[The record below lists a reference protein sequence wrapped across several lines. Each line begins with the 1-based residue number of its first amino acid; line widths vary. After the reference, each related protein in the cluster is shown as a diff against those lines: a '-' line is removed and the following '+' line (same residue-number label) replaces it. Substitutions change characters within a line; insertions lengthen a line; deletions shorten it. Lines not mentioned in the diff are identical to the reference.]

1 VDFIRGWSDKTEI
14 GVGCFLAWIEL
25 GSSKFY
31 DWKERYGKVNEHNA
45 WVPRDHWLTEEEK
58 RRIIAFAHDHPLD
71 GYRRQTFMMLDA
83 DVVAASPTSVWRVLH
98 QAGLLARVNSK
109 PSRKG
114 TGFVQPLRAHE
125 HWHVDVSYL
134 NIAGTFYFLCT
145 ILDGYSRFIVHWE
158 IRDKMEE
165 GDVETI
171 IQRAREM
178 YPNERPRIISDNG
191 PQFIA
196 KDFKEFIRICG
207 MTHVKTSPYYP
218 QSNGKIERFHRTIK
232 GDCLRTQTPLS
243 LEDARRLVTNYVA
256 HYNDIRLHSAI
267 GYIAPK
273 DMLAGRAK
281 EIFAARDRKLAEA
294 RERRKTMRQTTHQD
308 GAVTLARPSI
318 DFTAVRAAITLAEV
332 LALLHFV
339 PNHTR
344 GAEQRGAC
352 PVHGSCNPA
361 RSDCF
366 SANVAENIWHC
377 FKCGK
382 HGNAVDLWMAVTGQN
397 VYDAAVE
404 LCQRLGRSLPSKE
417 PKRRPTLPSQQNA
430 EQRREPVDLAEEV
443 ATT

>member
-1 VDFIRGWSDKTEI
+1 MDFVRGWGDKTEI
-14 GVGCFLAWIEL
+14 GVGRFLGWIEL

-31 DWKERYGKVNEHNA
+31 DWKQRYGKVNEHNA

-58 RRIIAFAHDHPLD
+58 RTIIAFAHEHPLD

-98 QAGLLARVNSK
+98 QAGLLAKVNGK

-134 NIAGTFYFLCT
+134 NIAGTFYFLCSL
-145 ILDGYSRFIVHWE
+145 LDGYSRFIVHWE
-158 IRDKMEE
+158 IRKTMEE

-178 YPNERPRIISDNG
+178 YPDERPRIISDNG

-207 MTHVKTSPYYP
+207 MTHVRTSPYYP

-232 GDCLRTQTPLS
+232 GDCIRTQTPLS

-267 GYIAPK
+267 GYLAPK

-281 EIFAARDRKLAEA
+281 EIFTARDRKLAEA
-294 RERRKTMRQTTHQD
+294 RERRKTMRQTTDQD
-308 GAVTLARPSI
+308 GAATPARPSI

-332 LALLHFV
+332 LALLRFV
-339 PNHTR
+339 PNKTR
-344 GAEQRGAC
+344 GATQRGPC
-352 PVHGSCNPA
+352 PVHGSQHPT

-366 SANVAENIWHC
+366 SADLADNIWHC
-377 FKCGK
+377 FKCHKG
-382 HGNAVDLWMAVTGQN
+382 GNALDLWAAATRQN
-397 VYDAAVE
+397 IYDAAVD
-404 LCQRLGRSLPSKE
+404 LCRRLGRPLPTKE
-417 PKRRPTLPSQQNA
+417 PKRRLTRAGQQTP
-430 EQRREPVDLAEEV
+430 EQRRETVGLGEEV